1 MFSDLIFVDTKPQIE
16 YFLDEMGIPYHLI
29 GIGIGFLLGIWAFIL
44 AETAKGRAFISIT
57 MILIFFLPVVWR
69 HPASGLVS
77 FIGWIV
83 FGMGC
88 FIFIKWRGV
97 EI

>member
-1 MFSDLIFVDTKPQIE
+1 
-16 YFLDEMGIPYHLI
+16 MGIPYQAI
-29 GIGIGFLLGIWAFIL
+29 GIGIGFILGIWAFIL

-69 HPASGLVS
+69 HPASGLIS

-97 EI
+97 GIR

>member
-1 MFSDLIFVDTKPQIE
+1 
-16 YFLDEMGIPYHLI
+16 MGIPYQLI
-29 GIGIGFLLGIWAFIL
+29 GIGIGFLLGIWAIIL
-44 AETAKGRAFISIT
+44 AETVKARAFISMT

-69 HPASGLVS
+69 RPLSGLLS

-83 FGMGC
+83 FGIGC

-97 EI
+97 GIR